1 MVLEAQQADP
11 YSLLRY
17 KKVVITKDAVAQ
29 LEEQWV

>member
-1 MVLEAQQADP
+1 P

-17 KKVVITKDAVAQ
+17 KKVIITKDAVAQ